1 MNALPWYFDVISP
14 YAYLQLEWL
23 LRTRPELP
31 LAPRPV
37 VLGVLLGHFG
47 QLGPAEIPRKREFTY
62 RYVLWR
68 SRELGIPLRFPP
80 RHPFNPLAAMRLI
93 VAAGGSTPVVQRV
106 YRHIWAE
113 GRAAETAADLA
124 DLGAGL
130 GIDDVAAAI
139 NDPAVKQALKASTDA
154 AIAAEVYGVPTLVA
168 HGEPFFGQD
177 ATAFALTVLER
188 PDLLASDEFARL
200 TEIPVGITRR

>member
-23 LRTRPELP
+23 LRDRPELP
-31 LAPRPV
+31 LSPRPV
-37 VLGVLLGHFG
+37 VLGALLSHFG

-80 RHPFNPLAAMRLI
+80 RHPFNPLAALRLI
-93 VAAGGSTPVVQRV
+93 VAAGGSTPVAQRV
-106 YRHIWAE
+106 FRHIWAE
-113 GRAAETAADLA
+113 GHAAETASDLA
-124 DLGAGL
+124 ELGAEL
-130 GIDDVAAAI
+130 GIADVSTAI
-139 NDPAVKQALKASTDA
+139 NEPAVKQALKASTDA
-154 AIAAEVYGVPTLVA
+154 AIVAEVYGVPTLVI

-177 ATAFALTVLER
+177 ATPFALRFLER
-188 PDLLASDEFARL
+188 PDLFDSDEFARL
-200 TEIPVGITRR
+200 RDIPLGITRR